1 MFGALRNG
9 RDGST
14 PGLGRR
20 LEMGLCSS
28 AARRQGAY
36 RMWIIK
42 PDEPAEKQKAERRAR
57 KK

>member
-1 MFGALRNG
+1 MNVDVDVDVDAQLMFDALRNG
-9 RDGST
+9 RDAPNT

-36 RMWIIK
+36 RTWM
-42 PDEPAEKQKAERRAR
+42 RLG
-57 KK
+57 